1 MIRVVNDGRRGRH
14 ARPLH
19 PRGGVGEDV
28 HPIEN
33 ENQMRMIAYESP
45 SGPIMGAVEGDMVQ
59 PLATVDAFYADPD
72 SHRGSVHGP
81 AIALAGVVQVPPVPT
96 TARILCIGLN
106 YPLHIEETKSRRP
119 DHPNLFARWPSTLV
133 VDGASTPVPPG
144 ETGLDWEVEL
154 AAVIGKEMLA
164 VDRADAMDGVLGY
177 TCFNDI
183 SARTFQRATPQ
194 WALGKNPDNSGPIG
208 PCIVTADELGDPYA
222 LRIES
227 RYNGRT
233 VQSSVTGNMIFRIDE
248 TIEYIT
254 QAITLRPGDIIATG
268 TPDGV
273 GSRMDPPVLMV
284 AGDEIEIEIEGI
296 GKVKTHIV

>member
-1 MIRVVNDGRRGRH
+1 
-14 ARPLH
+14 
-19 PRGGVGEDV
+19 
-28 HPIEN
+28 
-33 ENQMRMIAYESP
+33 MRLIAYQTP
-45 SGPIMGAVEGDMVQ
+45 DGPVMGAIEGDMVQ
-59 PLATVDAFYADPD
+59 PLCGVDAFYSDID
-72 SHRGSVHGP
+72 GHRESSMGP
-81 AIALAGVVQVPPVPT
+81 AVPLDSVSQVPPVPT

-106 YPLHIEETKSRRP
+106 YPLHIEETNSQRP

-154 AAVIGKEMLA
+154 AVVIGREMLA
-164 VDRADAMDGVLGY
+164 VDRADAMGGVLGY

-183 SARTFQRATPQ
+183 SARKFQRATSQ

-222 LRIES
+222 LAIES

-233 VQSSVTGNMIFRIDE
+233 VQSSITGNMIFRIDE

-254 QAITLRPGDIIATG
+254 QAMTLRPGDVIATG

-273 GSRMDPPVLMV
+273 GSRMDPPVLMT
-284 AGDEIEIEIEGI
+284 AGDTIEIEIEGI
-296 GKVKTHIV
+296 GSVTTNIV